1 MNALPY
7 DGHILDELDA
17 VCQRAEAAAMADE
30 LKPFHDKYCRCAWCS
45 DSREQEIQS
54 VRDAIK
60 RDEFLETRCME
71 CEQEVPKVPGTDHC
85 VECLAKIQA
94 EE

>member
-17 VCQRAEAAAMADE
+17 ACQRAEVAAMGAE

-45 DSREQEIQS
+45 DSREQEIRS
-54 VRDAIK
+54 VRDAIR
-60 RDEFLETRCME
+60 RDDYLRDSL
-71 CEQEVPKVPGTDHC
+71 PGVRTGS
-85 VECLAKIQA
+85 
-94 EE
+94 